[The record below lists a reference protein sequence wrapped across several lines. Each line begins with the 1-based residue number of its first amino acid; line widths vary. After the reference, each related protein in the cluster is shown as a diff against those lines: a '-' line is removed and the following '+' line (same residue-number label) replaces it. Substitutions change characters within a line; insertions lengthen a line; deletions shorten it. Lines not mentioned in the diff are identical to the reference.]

1 MRNIIEGRG
10 VAATIKST
18 GDRDACSSELKRNL
32 TLGKV
37 VVRGPMPRR
46 KAQRAE
52 VTKVWRPNRKN
63 EIGRKVE
70 LYSAAYK
77 LAWQQI
83 PPLLRSERPDIPLRI
98 HASIRRELKGGT
110 TNPKAIAFAALKDVH
125 EESDLDRTLA
135 TPRTRHPVSR

>member
-1 MRNIIEGRG
+1 
-10 VAATIKST
+10 
-18 GDRDACSSELKRNL
+18 
-32 TLGKV
+32 
-37 VVRGPMPRR
+37 MPRR

-52 VTKVWRPNRKN
+52 VTKVWRPNRKS

-83 PPLLRSERPDIPLRI
+83 PPLLRSERPDTFAYSRFY
-98 HASIRRELKGGT
+98 SGGT